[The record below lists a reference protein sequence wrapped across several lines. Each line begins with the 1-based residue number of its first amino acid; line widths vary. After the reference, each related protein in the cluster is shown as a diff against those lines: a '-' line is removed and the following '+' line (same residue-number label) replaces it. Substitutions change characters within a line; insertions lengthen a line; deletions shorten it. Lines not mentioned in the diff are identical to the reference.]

1 MLYVIIIRFWLID
14 WFFLII
20 QMKFKTL
27 VLKFNGLDNKLLSEK
42 SGAIHDHSM
51 HQGFSGKK

>member
-1 MLYVIIIRFWLID
+1 MLLLLDFDWLID
-14 WFFLII
+14 FFLII